1 MKSFKQGDPVV
12 VVKYT
17 NMADPDTIEIVDL
30 TNVTIV
36 TNEKVY
42 IRQQVFAFTPDG
54 NPLFSKQVMGNVFLR
69 HYDDDFKL
77 MISKTKQLKKMKKTL
92 KNVGNLL
99 KETKGEGVLKVY
111 SMLPKALK
119 DLVEQDD

>member
-17 NMADPDTIEIVDL
+17 NMADPDAIEIVDL